1 MMPVMSAGCVQPLR
15 GSVRRIM
22 RRLRRGARKSWP
34 RRLRLAE
41 APALRRQIAGEV
53 PANYTGDAAWLPAPL
68 AAAACAALAA
78 LMGWPASPATPRLSE
93 ALPPLFEEAPAG
105 SGAAELFAGLGPVP
119 VSFMSLQS
127 PSDVLLPASLAADP
141 GFN

>member
-1 MMPVMSAGCVQPLR
+1 MKNDACDERGLR
-15 GSVRRIM
+15 AAF
-22 RRLRRGARKSWP
+22 ARQ
-34 RRLRLAE
+34 RAQDHAE
-41 APALRRQIAGEV
+41 APAWCAEKLATAAAPGGGTSSAAPPRSW
-53 PANYTGDAAWLPAPL
+53 AAWLPAPL

-78 LMGWPASPATPRLSE
+78 LMGWPASPAMPRLSE

-105 SGAAELFAGLGPVP
+105 SGAAELFAGLGPVS